1 MQHLIPVKLCEDRTL
16 DIKLVSMALGAQLLP
31 PPSYDCTK
39 LAFKT

>member
-31 PPSYDCTK
+31 PPQAMIVQS
-39 LAFKT
+39 